1 MSDFSGDV
9 LSEQATFGAGC
20 FWGAEASFR
29 ALPGVL
35 DTRVGFARSDLGDA
49 TLIECAAFAVTAG
62 ALQLLGSASGASRNW
77 RKSES
82 TGIRAG
88 KGV

>member
-1 MSDFSGDV
+1 MSDFPGDV

-35 DTRVGFARSDLGDA
+35 DTRVGFVRSDLGDA
-49 TLIECAAFAVTAG
+49 TLIEVVQVDFDPR
-62 ALQLLGSASGASRNW
+62 LISYSRLV
-77 RKSES
+77 EHF
-82 TGIRAG
+82 
-88 KGV
+88 